1 MRLGTRQECS
11 GSSSRV
17 SGVCQD
23 GVREF
28 ARRSLRLT
36 GRLPGVAEKLIGS
49 WDGLVMDLQP
59 DDGPR
64 SSLCIGLGL
73 DDAVGPHREFA
84 RRFTEGIRKL
94 TGSIPEDHRKKTG

>member
-1 MRLGTRQECS
+1 MRLGTHQECS

-17 SGVCQD
+17 SRVCQD

-28 ARRSLRLT
+28 ARRRLRLT
-36 GRLPGVAEKLIGS
+36 GRLPRVAEKLVGS
-49 WDGLVMDLQP
+49 WY

-64 SSLCIGLGL
+64 SSLGIGLGL
-73 DDAVGPHREFA
+73 DDTLGPHREFA

-94 TGSIPEDHRKKTG
+94 AGSTPGDHRKKTG